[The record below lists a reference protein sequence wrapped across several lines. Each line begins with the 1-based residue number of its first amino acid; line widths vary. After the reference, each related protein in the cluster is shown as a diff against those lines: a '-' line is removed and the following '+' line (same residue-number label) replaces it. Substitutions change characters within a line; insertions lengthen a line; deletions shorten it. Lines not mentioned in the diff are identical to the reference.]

1 MTTPA
6 SSHQDEPDGW
16 PMFLRDATNNRPD
29 VGDGSA
35 AAEPRLEWTYETGG
49 DHWSSPVVADGT
61 VYIGS
66 YDHHLYAIDAATGD
80 LQWRYRT
87 GDRIDGSPAV
97 SDGIVYVG
105 SHDRNIY
112 ALDAETGAE
121 RWIYGTRG
129 IVRSSPMVHG
139 DTVYVGA
146 HCNYEVCVS
155 YYDVRWP
162 RTGFLYALDKAT
174 GNLRWRLE
182 TSSEGV
188 TTTPATDGERLYVT
202 ASTAVRALDPETG
215 DPRWEY
221 TLPRNRDFLASP
233 VLADGTVYAAGN
245 TNGDIVALDAA
256 TGQEQW
262 TFPADAV
269 ITATPTVH
277 DGRVYAGALNGG
289 ATLHALSA
297 DDGTEQWTF
306 EPAAQG
312 IGSSPAIANGV
323 IYVGAHNLDERIE
336 NEAGLYAIDTSG
348 TQQWWFEGQGDS
360 NRGFGAS
367 PAIVDGSL
375 YIGGVGN
382 IVYSFD
388 ITGDASSV

>member
-1 MTTPA
+1 MTAPA

-174 GNLRWRLE
+174 GNLR
-182 TSSEGV
+182 
-188 TTTPATDGERLYVT
+188 
-202 ASTAVRALDPETG
+202 
-215 DPRWEY
+215 
-221 TLPRNRDFLASP
+221 
-233 VLADGTVYAAGN
+233 
-245 TNGDIVALDAA
+245 
-256 TGQEQW
+256 
-262 TFPADAV
+262 
-269 ITATPTVH
+269 
-277 DGRVYAGALNGG
+277 
-289 ATLHALSA
+289 
-297 DDGTEQWTF
+297 
-306 EPAAQG
+306 
-312 IGSSPAIANGV
+312 
-323 IYVGAHNLDERIE
+323 
-336 NEAGLYAIDTSG
+336 
-348 TQQWWFEGQGDS
+348 
-360 NRGFGAS
+360 
-367 PAIVDGSL
+367 
-375 YIGGVGN
+375 
-382 IVYSFD
+382 
-388 ITGDASSV
+388 